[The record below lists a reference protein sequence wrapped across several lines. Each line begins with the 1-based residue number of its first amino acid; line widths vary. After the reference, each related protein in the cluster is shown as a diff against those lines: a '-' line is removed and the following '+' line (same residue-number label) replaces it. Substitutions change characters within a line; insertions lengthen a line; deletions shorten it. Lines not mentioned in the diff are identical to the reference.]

1 MATQVPSLNADEL
14 IATFSRVA
22 VFGDSLSDRGN
33 LFELTSFFP
42 PPPYVDGRF
51 SNGDIW
57 VDYFQDSLGLGEAQI
72 QDFAFGGAT
81 TGSTNALEPLVES
94 LTGLDLTLPG
104 LTNQIDSYINSL
116 PASGGDPNGLYVIWV
131 GANDLLN
138 VPTNPAQV
146 PGFLA
151 NSISNIVDAI
161 SRVAA
166 EGGDTF
172 LVPNLPDLGLTP
184 RSLSGGNST
193 LVTTLTSQFNAGL
206 TNALTA
212 LETTLGIDILE
223 VDIFSATQEILNAP
237 ADFDLTNVTDPLI
250 SQIPPV
256 DPGFFW
262 WDDIHPTT
270 GIHERVSDA
279 FKDELLDGG
288 YLVNSTDLPV
298 ELLNLTAFSGE
309 VTLNVSLSR
318 EADFNNILKFYQTDS
333 IGRLQGIAPGEAGYE
348 DAVRAALL
356 DSPQIFI
363 ENLVTRDDTF
373 TLTGGSFYAPA
384 LLVKG
389 NSNDLVTLDDALTGD
404 RKILREGNTWRFED
418 WIDFDFNDLEMTLTS
433 TTTS

>member
-1 MATQVPSLNADEL
+1 MATSSPTLSTNKL
-14 IATFSRVA
+14 IATFNSVA
-22 VFGDSLSDRGN
+22 IFGDSLSDQGN
-33 LFELTSFFP
+33 LFDLTGVFP

-57 VDYFQDSLGLGEAQI
+57 VDYFQDSLGLGETQI
-72 QDFAFGGAT
+72 QNFAFGGAT

-94 LTGLDLTLPG
+94 LVGTDLTLPG
-104 LTNQIDSYINSL
+104 LTTQIDSYINSL
-116 PASGGDPNGLYVIWV
+116 PASGENPNGLYVIWA

-138 VPTNPAQV
+138 VPNNPAQV

-184 RSLSGGNST
+184 RSLSSGISG
-193 LVTTLTSQFNAGL
+193 LVTTLTSQFNVGL
-206 TNALTA
+206 TNALTG
-212 LETTLGIDILE
+212 LETALDIDILE
-223 VDIFSATQEILNAP
+223 VDIFSATREIINSP
-237 ADFDLTNVTDPLI
+237 ADFGLTNVTDPLI
-250 SQIPPV
+250 FQIPPV

-262 WDDIHPTT
+262 WDEIHPTT
-270 GIHERVSDA
+270 GIHERLSDA
-279 FKDELLDGG
+279 FKDELLEGG
-288 YLVNSTDLPV
+288 YLVDSTDLPV
-298 ELLNLTAFSGE
+298 ELLNLSAFSGE

-318 EADFNNILKFYQTDS
+318 EADFNNVLKFYQTDPL
-333 IGRLQGIAPGEAGYE
+333 GRLQGLAPGEAGYE
-348 DAVRAALL
+348 DAVREALL
-356 DSPQIFI
+356 DSPEIFI

-373 TLTGGSFYAPA
+373 TLTGGSYYAPA

-389 NSNDLVTLDDALTGD
+389 DINDLVTLDDAITGD

-418 WIDFDFNDLEMTLTS
+418 WIDFDFDDLVMTLNS
-433 TTTS
+433 TTI